1 MAANLRISHLLL
13 LLLLTL
19 STTRNNSRAAEAR
32 PLPFSS
38 LHLGSSKI
46 FATLGVVCKC
56 CDNRETEKSEC
67 SSSWEGSCRDVQC
80 LPWRIG

>member
-19 STTRNNSRAAEAR
+19 SATNNSRPVEAR
-32 PLPFSS
+32 TLPFSS
-38 LHLGSSKI
+38 LHLGSSKF

-56 CDNRETEKSEC
+56 CDNRPSGNGEC

>member
-1 MAANLRISHLLL
+1 M
-13 LLLLTL
+13 
-19 STTRNNSRAAEAR
+19 
-32 PLPFSS
+32 FWCSS
-38 LHLGSSKI
+38 FFPSSGSSKF

-56 CDNRETEKSEC
+56 CDNRPSGNGEC

>member
-19 STTRNNSRAAEAR
+19 SATNNSRPVEAR
-32 PLPFSS
+32 TLPFSS
-38 LHLGSSKI
+38 SGSSKF

-56 CDNRETEKSEC
+56 CDNRPSGNGEC